1 VKEWIYNNPAERRE
15 QINIYRYWRGH
26 HKKEIR
32 TLRINDN
39 GMVKEGAFLYDQIHK
54 HLPLPITQDGM
65 MITLRVD
72 SELQAENGY
81 VMYIED
87 PTGWI
92 IKATDK
98 NKLQEAIV
106 TFVETAEW
114 TEKGFTAKL
123 KEL

>member
-1 VKEWIYNNPAERRE
+1 
-15 QINIYRYWRGH
+15 
-26 HKKEIR
+26 
-32 TLRINDN
+32 
-39 GMVKEGAFLYDQIHK
+39 
-54 HLPLPITQDGM
+54 M

-87 PTGWI
+87 PAGWI